1 MLHSEAKKKKR
12 HGQSLSGTEEERQRR
27 TEAGAGMSLPPMP
40 LPRPPVATD
49 QCQWHNQKPVR
60 LTLWVCP
67 ECLLNYDE
75 NFSKCPI

>member
-1 MLHSEAKKKKR
+1 
-12 HGQSLSGTEEERQRR
+12 
-27 TEAGAGMSLPPMP
+27 MSLPPMP